1 MNFSAE
7 HYFLYSSTYLD
18 MLMPTMITKIV
29 YAGTIVWYAIGLEI
43 VCVLEVNYMA
53 PDTSV

>member
-7 HYFLYSSTYLD
+7 HYFLYWSTYLD

-53 PDTSV
+53 PDTSL